1 VILFGSALWPQ
12 NPVPAV
18 PPAKNPKS
26 PLTNEEA
33 LGFCRKCPHQPQDGT
48 QGAGN
53 NSSRGTN
60 PKTDQ
65 CKQPATADSPAK
77 VVNGP
82 CPDDSQ
88 KCDPSDPNC
97 RQGQSGGSGSGG
109 SGSGGGGGS
118 ASGGGGTGSN
128 GEGGSGSGGGGGSP
142 APPQQTTRL
151 LYLIDEAWLH
161 WSKQNPPTW
170 NHGLG
175 SLGLSWGNALYVLS
189 ANAASVQSISP
200 STDYREVALPSIE
213 PVMAPANSSDLARTG
228 FVAVNA
234 IHSEAADVNAFATN
248 YSRYLG
254 AKQADDANAM
264 LQLASALVQLS
275 DRANKDGST
284 AATATTQ
291 FDRVLAPIAS
301 ELLDTIKKQ
310 GNTWDKDVAQL
321 KTGLPYGLP
330 KDAQAEVKSA
340 GLPAEQLAAV
350 QAAMQTTTGTQV
362 KETLQTLANPGPEEI
377 PEGRSID
384 QLRDLAARVQS
395 EATQAASIRDRSS
408 ATSPVPSTSNSA
420 AQPRSSEST
429 VLKTSLIV
437 VGTLLVIGTGSF
449 LIGFRGS
456 KVRRHVL

>member
-1 VILFGSALWPQ
+1 
-12 NPVPAV
+12 
-18 PPAKNPKS
+18 
-26 PLTNEEA
+26 
-33 LGFCRKCPHQPQDGT
+33 
-48 QGAGN
+48 
-53 NSSRGTN
+53 
-60 PKTDQ
+60 
-65 CKQPATADSPAK
+65 
-77 VVNGP
+77 
-82 CPDDSQ
+82 
-88 KCDPSDPNC
+88 
-97 RQGQSGGSGSGG
+97 
-109 SGSGGGGGS
+109 
-118 ASGGGGTGSN
+118 
-128 GEGGSGSGGGGGSP
+128 
-142 APPQQTTRL
+142 
-151 LYLIDEAWLH
+151 
-161 WSKQNPPTW
+161 
-170 NHGLG
+170 
-175 SLGLSWGNALYVLS
+175 LGLSWGNALYVLS